1 VRSVSTLG
9 DAGLAEIAT
18 DLMNSEEPIRKSVVG
33 SIEFIL
39 AILTVRGGQYPW
51 NIHVEKE
58 GNLILLENY
67 KKNAEDENE
76 LSYLDLFTTNENTTN
91 NMPSD

>member
-1 VRSVSTLG
+1 
-9 DAGLAEIAT
+9 
-18 DLMNSEEPIRKSVVG
+18 
-33 SIEFIL
+33 
-39 AILTVRGGQYPW
+39 VRGGQYPW

-67 KKNAEDENE
+67 KKNAEDEDE
-76 LSYLDLFTTNENTTN
+76 LSYLDLFTTNENTTS

>member
-1 VRSVSTLG
+1 LG

-39 AILTVRGGQYPW
+39 AILTVRGVQYPW